1 MRHKIILPE
10 KQKTSKKPQLVRL
23 NFFQKKKTKKSSFCR
38 RTWRRTFEVRYDVEK
53 QKRYEQHCRNDQKQ
67 IVVQVERKPRRF
79 RNCCEIK
86 TSESMLP
93 QFLNQNYMLP
103 KIYQLMSYIKRHWD
117 CETVGKQNF
126 YDNLLFM
133 EHQIPKNSHEKW
145 KSSKKELFVLI
156 AESSVKSAH
165 SSFSSL
171 L

>member
-103 KIYQLMSYIKRHWD
+103 KIYQLMSYIKRH
-117 CETVGKQNF
+117 
-126 YDNLLFM
+126 
-133 EHQIPKNSHEKW
+133 
-145 KSSKKELFVLI
+145 
-156 AESSVKSAH
+156 
-165 SSFSSL
+165 
-171 L
+171 